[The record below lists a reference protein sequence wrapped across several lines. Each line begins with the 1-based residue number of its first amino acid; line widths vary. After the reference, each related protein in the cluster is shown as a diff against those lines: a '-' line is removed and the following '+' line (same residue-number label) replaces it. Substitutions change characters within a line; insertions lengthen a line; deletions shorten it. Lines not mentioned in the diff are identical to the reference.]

1 VKEEQ
6 VLAPVARLANP
17 FPRNYP
23 IMEATA
29 SLNSI
34 PMSVRKLR
42 LVVDLIRGKRVG
54 EALGILEYSKQEAAI
69 WLKKNLL
76 SAVANWEYKTD
87 GLESADEYDLY
98 ISEAF
103 ADAGAQIKRFRPA
116 PHGRAHRIRKHSCHI
131 TLKVSNKL
139 PLPTEQSELA
149 TPETVEEN

>member
-1 VKEEQ
+1 MNSR
-6 VLAPVARLANP
+6 ARPALCINH
-17 FPRNYP
+17 FPRNNP
-23 IMEATA
+23 IMEAVS

-34 PMSVRKLR
+34 PMSVRKMR
-42 LVVDLIRGKRVG
+42 LVVDLIRGKQVG

-76 SAVANWEYKTD
+76 SAVANWQVKSE
-87 GLESADEYDLY
+87 GESPDEYDLY

-131 TLKVSNKL
+131 TIKVTNRIAL
-139 PLPTEQSELA
+139 PLVAETTETAE
-149 TPETVEEN
+149 